1 MGHGSKSG
9 KSSSSAKNACYL
21 MPARKKIEAKKTK
34 KQKKGGVSRCLRS
47 SLQINK

>member
-21 MPARKKIEAKKTK
+21 MPARKKVEAKKK
-34 KQKKGGVSRCLRS
+34 KYRKKEACHVAFEAAY
-47 SLQINK
+47 K